1 MRLGE
6 SAQSNLGAECLN
18 LADAYVA
25 LNGHIGHPTKRQSGN
40 LGENRAVKCIDT

>member
-1 MRLGE
+1 MRLGA

-18 LADAYVA
+18 PADAYVA

-40 LGENRAVKCIDT
+40 LGENRAVKCMDK